1 MTYGLETKPR
11 ACVELNGQ
19 PEFETGSRVQ
29 AIAAVRNDGTYPGK
43 TLGEVLVN
51 EGAVGFVRDVGTY
64 LQRYYIYAVDFI
76 DSERIVG
83 MLGRELVAVVDS
95 KNGK

>member
-1 MTYGLETKPR
+1 
-11 ACVELNGQ
+11 
-19 PEFETGSRVQ
+19 
-29 AIAAVRNDGTYPGK
+29 
-43 TLGEVLVN
+43 LGEVLVN